1 MVTFN
6 NLTIERKIEI
16 LNKAMELF
24 GRLGYKKTSINDI
37 AKEINVS
44 KAMVFK
50 YFKSKKN
57 LYLYIVDYASDLII
71 NGINSSSN
79 SKVSD
84 FFDHIEQTTLIKLRV
99 LNQYP
104 SLMSF
109 LTSIYYEKDLEVYE
123 ELSLYFKNLDHIRD
137 DIVFSDLDLMKFK
150 DGVDPHLVFKMLTR
164 IGEGY
169 SNTNNI
175 LDLEEIIK
183 EFQEYLKVM
192 KENFYKEEYLSN

>member
-6 NLTIERKIEI
+6 NLTKERKIEI
-16 LNKAMELF
+16 LSKAMELF

-57 LYLYIVDYASDLII
+57 LYLYLVDYASDLII
-71 NGINSSSN
+71 NGINSSSD

-84 FFDHIEQTTLIKLRV
+84 FFDRIEQTTLIKLRV

-109 LTSIYYEKDLEVYE
+109 LSSIYYERDLEVYE
-123 ELSLYFKNLDHIRD
+123 ELSDYFKNLDHIRD